1 MAIHYEFYESPSL
14 DGKEKKNYH
23 PRVVTFGK
31 ITTEQLAREIQY
43 ESSLTRADV
52 KAVLTSLAD
61 KLAEHLAEGQKIHLE
76 GIGYLS
82 VSLQCDK
89 EIHNHEDMKR
99 APVAFKSVNFRADE
113 ELKNRGSVCSRLCAF
128 VENGEGSCA
137 RSDLG
142 QSVTEEGEVEEG
154 SDSRAACDGCEGE
167 KHKYTSRDSGVYDV
181 LAKSAEEALYYYDS
195 ENRAESSLPK
205 LDIGREV
212 EREKKAGYGS
222 GEIAYGLLFL
232 NAEIEEDLCENC
244 TCNAGDDEEKRLD
257 AEENDSRDG
266 GGDHCD
272 HDVKHNIVGGYAAVD
287 MRCGSK

>member
-113 ELKNRGSVCSRLCAF
+113 ELKKKLRVAKLERSTIRPHSMPLSNEEIDAKLAEHFATQPIITRRQFQHLCLMRESTAHRHIHRL
-128 VENGEGSCA
+128 
-137 RSDLG
+137 
-142 QSVTEEGEVEEG
+142 VEEG
-154 SDSRAACDGCEGE
+154 KLQNVSSSRNPVYIAGKGE
-167 KHKYTSRDSGVYDV
+167 K
-181 LAKSAEEALYYYDS
+181 
-195 ENRAESSLPK
+195 
-205 LDIGREV
+205 
-212 EREKKAGYGS
+212 
-222 GEIAYGLLFL
+222 
-232 NAEIEEDLCENC
+232 
-244 TCNAGDDEEKRLD
+244 
-257 AEENDSRDG
+257 
-266 GGDHCD
+266 
-272 HDVKHNIVGGYAAVD
+272 
-287 MRCGSK
+287 